1 MKKTVKKLL
10 AVLLAVSFIF
20 LMSTIAFAFDQD
32 ALYYEGY
39 EKYYKSF
46 PDVAKNAWYY
56 EAVSYCSAL
65 YITGYKNGN
74 FGPADNLQRQ
84 DFAVMLLR
92 FDELED
98 WEDAAEYFSDPE
110 NFADEY
116 LDKVGEEFVPLSDI
130 PAGQYYS
137 GAVNAC
143 YAWGYVT
150 GYQNG
155 KFGVGDKITREQV
168 VTMLFRYEWGKEEE
182 YWSTLGYDIEEDAD
196 EINEI
201 IDSVLG
207 EFPDA
212 GKVSSWAKTPMVWA
226 VANGIIT
233 GKNGKIAPQ
242 DNITRAE
249 VATILTRMDLEYLE
263 WSIVKHFEDG
273 DGNFSED

>member
-20 LMSTIAFAFDQD
+20 SMSTIAFAFDPID
-32 ALYYEGY
+32 FTGY
-39 EKYYKSF
+39 EQYVSSF

-56 EAVSYCSAL
+56 DAVTYCSAC

-92 FDELED
+92 FNWTDD
-98 WEDAAEYFSDPE
+98 WEGVSDE
-110 NFADEY
+110 FANP
-116 LDKVGEEFVPLSDI
+116 EEFVSDWDVWGKSY
-130 PAGQYYS
+130 PDVPSGQYYT
-137 GAVNAC
+137 GAVNYC
-143 YAWGYVT
+143 TYFEIVN

-168 VTMLFRYEWGKEEE
+168 VTMLFRNAYENNEDAFWDEVGV
-182 YWSTLGYDIEEDAD
+182 DEEDRED
-196 EINEI
+196 FINYY
-201 IDSVLG
+201 LG
-207 EFPDA
+207 DFPDA
-212 GKVSSWAKTPMVWA
+212 NKVSSWARVAMLWA
-226 VANGIIT
+226 IGNEIIT

-249 VATILTRMDLEYLE
+249 VATILTRVDLDYLGYNVLAYLNGEYA
-263 WSIVKHFEDG
+263 
-273 DGNFSED
+273 